1 MAVFLYQCS
10 SRWLPWLGYRVKE
23 VGEGLASDG
32 LRVHDLILLLPCHLG
47 TIPKVP
53 LLSVVG
59 VLLVVG
65 WLLLVTVSRG
75 LLSSHAQRRNKK
87 KSDILMTKVKPT
99 PRNSTPYQEAVQ

>member
-1 MAVFLYQCS
+1 M
-10 SRWLPWLGYRVKE
+10 
-23 VGEGLASDG
+23 GEGLASDG

-99 PRNSTPYQEAVQ
+99 PRNWTPYQEAVQ